1 MPRRWHAS
9 LAAFRASLRGL
20 ASRRSLLCLGA
31 MIDVLLSVEPCHY
44 HRKVD
49 RDTVRTLAS
58 IAPGQQVCGVSG
70 HHTGCLTAI
79 DCATTDARC
88 DADHP
93 LLLVVASVKPGGVE
107 PWRHV
112 LGGTGSFGGSL
123 DRNLKSSVIDPA
135 LFMMLPTAV
144 LLYRHKEPGKA
155 DLFGCTATL
164 CRWPQAQLACARTIA
179 PSNVYPL
186 PGETDSPLLKC
197 GVPARTFTKKD
208 VAAAARAAAP
218 SRPKASAL
226 REAGT
231 VWWEGARGR
240 CTKRSALSNN
250 VDRKSVV

>member
-1 MPRRWHAS
+1 
-9 LAAFRASLRGL
+9 
-20 ASRRSLLCLGA
+20 

-164 CRWPQAQLACARTIA
+164 CRWPVR
-179 PSNVYPL
+179 
-186 PGETDSPLLKC
+186 
-197 GVPARTFTKKD
+197 
-208 VAAAARAAAP
+208 
-218 SRPKASAL
+218 
-226 REAGT
+226 
-231 VWWEGARGR
+231 W
-240 CTKRSALSNN
+240 
-250 VDRKSVV
+250 